1 MLRRKEPLNPV
12 VKESSNSPS
21 STEPGR
27 GDYMSDGGPHM
38 ATPPSRSTGS
48 SVPSSTGRTSLGIT
62 APGRNLRGGSGGGPG
77 GEPPEG
83 RTLVVGREIRLAG
96 EITSCD
102 RLLVEGQVEADLSEC
117 GELSISR
124 SGVFKGRATVERAS
138 IAGLFEGDLV
148 VIGHLLVKDGGRIHG
163 RLVYRE
169 LEVQRGGKITGEI
182 EELEEGDTLQEP
194 PEIPLSSK
202 ARPTK
207 PSSAKP
213 SPTKKP

>member
-1 MLRRKEPLNPV
+1 MLQKKEPLSPV
-12 VKESSNSPS
+12 IGESSISPRPP
-21 STEPGR
+21 EPGR
-27 GDYMSDGGPHM
+27 GNYGTDGSPHM
-38 ATPPSRSTGS
+38 TTPPSRSTGS
-48 SVPSSTGRTSLGIT
+48 SGASTPGRTGLGIT

-117 GELSISR
+117 GELTISKT
-124 SGVFKGRATVERAS
+124 GTFKGQAAVKHAS

-148 VIGHLLVKDGGRIHG
+148 VLEHLLVKDGGRIHG

-182 EELEEGDTLQEP
+182 EELEEGGAQQDT
-194 PEIPLSSK
+194 PEITLSSR
-202 ARPTK
+202 AQPTK
-207 PSSAKP
+207 PG
-213 SPTKKP
+213 PTKKA